1 MKESTITFENLNI
14 EPTVYFLGTDEEI
27 EEAERKEAQRAED
40 IKRVVL
46 SPDFIA
52 LEYYTEKG
60 ARRILHHSTRKGVL
74 FQLSYID
81 ADGIPSMHENYIRTG
96 KDAVNQSIGS
106 LDDLTRHFI
115 NQTLRKNITTHIL
128 TA

>member
-81 ADGIPSMHENYIRTG
+81 ADGIPSMHENYIRTE

>member
-1 MKESTITFENLNI
+1 MKESTIIFENLNI
-14 EPTVYFLGTDEEI
+14 EPTVYFLGTDAEI

-81 ADGIPSMHENYIRTG
+81 ADGIPSMHENYIRTE
-96 KDAVNQSIGS
+96 KDAIPQYIGS
-106 LDDLTRHFI
+106 LDELTKHFTDESYFSDLKARV
-115 NQTLRKNITTHIL
+115 L